1 MNEIR
6 TDLCNLT
13 YYSKLT
19 GKSKGRISQMIDA
32 GKLETIEVLGGTKLI
47 KLTASQS
54 LQMIE
59 EKE

>member
-1 MNEIR
+1 
-6 TDLCNLT
+6 
-13 YYSKLT
+13 
-19 GKSKGRISQMIDA
+19 MIDA